1 MSSGNQNDG
10 VRVCIHLGSENRIL
24 TFAGKEKKRKE
35 REEKWKPKQ
44 TGKQTAI
51 TAKATTIKMSL
62 KQIEVNQPASH
73 RGTHNQFAIRQ

>member
-1 MSSGNQNDG
+1 MM
-10 VRVCIHLGSENRIL
+10 VCVCIHLGSENRIL
-24 TFAGKEKKRKE
+24 TFAAKEKKRKE

-51 TAKATTIKMSL
+51 TAEAKATTIKMNL